1 MMKINL
7 KCVLLAFLLLGGSVM
22 ANAGNGIKRS
32 EWDFRPEITTGNV
45 AYFLPAYAA
54 SLFIGQKIMKREM
67 NSSMSGEDVPLWFPQ
82 IGFRY
87 TFIGDVSVWQKEIGK
102 SSLDLTETKANILDW
117 TNPDFSIG
125 YSVNYTSKQIPFGFR
140 VKLAYDHQSFKAKQ
154 KATNDWTTFS
164 KEMIVPEVVLKI
176 LFGSYRTSGTMVS
189 LNVGASYD
197 YVISAKNI
205 YKDKKTVNN
214 GFSGIIGF
222 DFAHPSEHIQI
233 GVNYIHPFYDY
244 FNSNFTPD
252 NGGTYPY
259 KDSKAKLSRMEV
271 FLRYGF

>member
-1 MMKINL
+1 MKMKL
-7 KCVLLAFLLLGGSVM
+7 RCGLLALLLLGSSTMVY
-22 ANAGNGIKRS
+22 AGNGIKRS

-45 AYFLPAYAA
+45 AYWLPAYAT
-54 SLFIGQKIMKREM
+54 SLFIEQKIMKREM
-67 NSSMSGEDVPLWFPQ
+67 NSPMSGEDVPLWFPQ

-87 TFIGDVSVWQKEIGK
+87 TFIGDVSVWQKEVGK

-125 YSVNYTSKQIPFGFR
+125 YSVNFTTKQFPLGFR
-140 VKLAYDHQSFKAKQ
+140 VKLAYDHQSFKAKE
-154 KATNDWTTFS
+154 KSSNDWTTFS

-176 LFGSYRTSGTMVS
+176 LFGSYRTSGTMFS

-197 YVISAKNI
+197 YAFSASNI
-205 YKDKKTVNN
+205 YKDRKTVNN
-214 GFSGIIGF
+214 GVSGIIGF

-233 GVNYIHPFYDY
+233 GANYIHPFYDY
-244 FNSNFTPD
+244 FNSSFSSD
-252 NGGTYPY
+252 KGRTYPY